1 MACELSRV
9 SYGVPSNHRKYII
22 RGSAGDAQTGVEETE
37 SDANQ
42 PAEGGAEEPT
52 LDLGTRLLRVT
63 PGQPLMR
70 GNDVLAVQMRLLAKG
85 YAPGKLDGV
94 YGNITKAAVVA
105 LQTACGIKADGVV
118 GPDTRVFLR

>member
-1 MACELSRV
+1 M
-9 SYGVPSNHRKYII
+9 
-22 RGSAGDAQTGVEETE
+22 EETDP
-37 SDANQ
+37 DANQ
-42 PAEGGAEEPT
+42 PAQGGPEESV
-52 LDLGTRLLRVT
+52 LDLGMRLLRVT

-70 GNDVLAVQMRLLAKG
+70 GNDVLAVQTRLQAKG

-94 YGNITKAAVVA
+94 YGNITKVAVVV